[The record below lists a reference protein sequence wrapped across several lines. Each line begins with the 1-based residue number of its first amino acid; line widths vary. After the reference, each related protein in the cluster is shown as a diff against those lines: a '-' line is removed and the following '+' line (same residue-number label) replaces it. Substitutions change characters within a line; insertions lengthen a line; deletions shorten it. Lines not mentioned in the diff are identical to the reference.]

1 GKKSFEINK
10 ILDPNDVAPTLV
22 AMDMEHLFVVDNGG
36 LRTLTGKEGLRL
48 FGYPDDY
55 SFDIPK
61 KDRCDLLGNTV
72 AVPVIKAVSERLLH
86 TL

>member
-1 GKKSFEINK
+1 
-10 ILDPNDVAPTLV
+10 
-22 AMDMEHLFVVDNGG
+22 M
-36 LRTLTGKEGLRL
+36 LRQPWLQWIWSTFSSLTTAVCVLTGKEGLRL

>member
-1 GKKSFEINK
+1 
-10 ILDPNDVAPTLV
+10 
-22 AMDMEHLFVVDNGG
+22 MDMEHLFVVDNGG

-61 KDRCDLLGNTV
+61 KTD
-72 AVPVIKAVSERLLH
+72 AIYWVIPLPSL
-86 TL
+86 

>member
-1 GKKSFEINK
+1 
-10 ILDPNDVAPTLV
+10 
-22 AMDMEHLFVVDNGG
+22 
-36 LRTLTGKEGLRL
+36 EGLRL